1 MAQRV
6 DERTPTRTELEAY
19 NTCLKLNDHVLSV
32 CKPKDKNVNNHHIPK
47 RNLGLARQLMDNCV
61 ELGADILEANEIY
74 VGANMH
80 TEQRLANYA
89 ERIRIQDHARRL
101 TYRMEHI
108 FRVLH
113 FDKPFAESTT
123 KYMMDLLCETRAL
136 IIAWKDS
143 DIRDS
148 RKLEKAARMG

>member
-19 NTCLKLNDHVLSV
+19 NKALKLNDHVLSV
-32 CKPKDKNVNNHHIPK
+32 CKPKEKNVNNHHIPK
-47 RNLGLARQLMDNCV
+47 RNLGIARQLMESCV

-74 VGANMH
+74 VGPNLN
-80 TEQRLANYA
+80 TEQRLENYA
-89 ERIRIQDHARRL
+89 ERIRTQDHARRL

-108 FRVLH
+108 FRVLY

-123 KYMMDLLCETRAL
+123 KMMMDLLCETRAL
-136 IIAWKDS
+136 LIKWKES
-143 DIRDS
+143 DVRDS
-148 RKLEKAARMG
+148 RKLKKQS